1 MLEKTLSKIL
11 IVDDEEDIRV
21 VASMALEFGGGFT
34 VAQAPNGQQGLDQ
47 IRLFRPD
54 IVLLDVMMPGMDGP
68 EVFRRMK
75 QDEYGKTIPVIFM
88 TAKVQPH
95 EVQGY
100 MALGALAVIPK
111 PFEAMMLASQVSKI
125 WKDAQN

>member
-1 MLEKTLSKIL
+1 MPELSKIL
-11 IVDDEEDIRV
+11 IVDDEDDIRT

-34 VAQAPNGQQGLDQ
+34 VEQASNGQQALND
-47 IRLFRPD
+47 IPVFKPD
-54 IVLLDVMMPGMDGP
+54 IILLDVMMPGMDGP

-75 QDEYGKTIPVIFM
+75 LDDFAKGIPVIFM

-100 MALGALAVIPK
+100 MNLGAVAVIPK
-111 PFEAMMLASQVSKI
+111 PFEAMMLASQVTRIWNESK
-125 WKDAQN
+125 N

>member
-1 MLEKTLSKIL
+1 MAEQNLSRIL
-11 IVDDEEDIRV
+11 IVDDEDDIRV

-34 VAQAPNGQQGLDQ
+34 VAQAPNGQQALVE
-47 IRLFRPD
+47 IPAFKPD

-75 QDEYGKTIPVIFM
+75 LDPYAKTIPVIFM

-100 MALGALAVIPK
+100 MALGAVAVIPK
-111 PFEAMMLASQVSKI
+111 PFEAMLLAAQVTRI
-125 WKDAQN
+125 WKDSRN

>member
-1 MLEKTLSKIL
+1 MPELSKIL
-11 IVDDEEDIRV
+11 IVDDEDDIRT

-34 VAQAPNGQQGLDQ
+34 VEQASNGQQALND
-47 IRLFRPD
+47 IPVFKPD
-54 IVLLDVMMPGMDGP
+54 IILLDVMMPGMDGP

-75 QDEYGKTIPVIFM
+75 LDAFAKDIPVIFM

-100 MALGALAVIPK
+100 MNLGAVAVIPK
-111 PFEAMMLASQVSKI
+111 PFEAMMLASQVTRIWNESK
-125 WKDAQN
+125 N